1 MSPSAGD
8 RLDPVLG
15 RCLAVVLIYVMIW
28 GFALVCG
35 LTAVYGLTWA
45 IRSGQMRQFGLGAS
59 SIFDDE
65 EPVGEMTDAFPG
77 SGRDGHRGGG
87 APW

>member
-1 MSPSAGD
+1 MA
-8 RLDPVLG
+8 
-15 RCLAVVLIYVMIW
+15 LIYVMIW

-45 IRSGQMRQFGLGAS
+45 IRNGQMQRFGEGAT

-65 EPVGEMTDAFPG
+65 EPVGEMTDGFPE
-77 SGRDGHRGGG
+77 SSARARDGG
-87 APW
+87 ATRW